1 MCKAAVNRGGYVAY
15 VDAEHAIDPRWA
27 KRFGL
32 DFDGS
37 QHFFLVQPESAED
50 ALNAI
55 LKMVKLPH
63 PEDKSRGLFDVIV
76 LGQRSLAGHEGAACG
91 RGRRSRCGRGC
102 AGHDAVLG

>member
-32 DFDGS
+32 DFEGA

-55 LKMVKLPH
+55 IKL
-63 PEDKSRGLFDVIV
+63 
-76 LGQRSLAGHEGAACG
+76 
-91 RGRRSRCGRGC
+91 
-102 AGHDAVLG
+102 